1 MLKPC
6 LRCEDPVPWI
16 PVLPVEG
23 RRKFRM
29 QVTDGQRLEAAG
41 GDGGAQFLRLQI
53 ELLQTHL
60 VVEFVEGDR
69 ADEYG
74 MTLVLDEGACSY

>member
-6 LRCEDPVPWI
+6 LRCEDPVQWI

-41 GDGGAQFLRLQI
+41 GDGCAQFLRLEI
-53 ELLQTHL
+53 ELLQAHF
-60 VVEFVEGDR
+60 VVEFVERGR

-74 MTLVLDEGACSY
+74 MALVLDQGARSC